1 MKHEMNKPPH
11 VRDPKSGPDTSER
24 ILEIDTEK
32 YQRYL
37 DESDLTPAQKQQVI
51 EALWSII
58 VNFVELGFGVHPV
71 QQVTESNK
79 ETFDSDQN
87 DVELR
92 HSLAKNFQD
101 AARAEES
108 LTAEE

>member
-1 MKHEMNKPPH
+1 MKHELNKPRRA
-11 VRDPKSGPDTSER
+11 RDSESDPGSSQR

-51 EALWSII
+51 EALWSIV

-71 QQVTESNK
+71 QQVTENHK
-79 ETFDSDQN
+79 ETSDFDQD

-92 HSLAKNFQD
+92 YSLAKNFRD
-101 AARAEES
+101 AARAKEPV
-108 LTAEE
+108 TAEE